1 MAQLKAGMRLRSA
14 VSEVEL
20 IVIKADAA
28 SIMTCGGTP
37 MLGDGEK
44 ADGTVIP
51 ATDAGQCQLGKRYVN
66 ETGTVELVCV
76 KAGRGTLAVDGD
88 PVQIKAAKA
97 LPSSD

>member
-28 SIMTCGGTP
+28 STPTCGGAP
-37 MLGDGEK
+37 MLAGSEPPAAAAAA
-44 ADGTVIP
+44 AD
-51 ATDAGQCQLGKRYVN
+51 DAQIQLGKRYVN
-66 ETGTVELVCV
+66 ASGSVEVVCV
-76 KAGRGTLAVDGD
+76 KAGKGSLAVDGD
-88 PVQIKAAKA
+88 PMQVKAAKA